1 VLARLDA
8 LEGVEQARVEVTG
21 RHFVVRIA
29 PDADLAELSSRALSI
44 LGPDSRLLAPPW
56 SDSEVA
62 AHGRGELWLASDM
75 ARTLSLIEARML
87 ASSLGAAAAR
97 AARLGAQAAYE
108 LHEILHQ
115 ELVAAFEQVHDRGG
129 TTDKSWWVRG
139 FAAAFE
145 RVTSRL
151 TDLTPAQIGAIEGSF
166 RERIA

>member
-1 VLARLDA
+1 MLARLDA

-62 AHGRGELWLASDM
+62 AYGRGELWLASDM

-87 ASSLGAAAAR
+87 PSSLGAAAAR
-97 AARLGAQAAYE
+97 AARLGAQAG
-108 LHEILHQ
+108 H
-115 ELVAAFEQVHDRGG
+115 
-129 TTDKSWWVRG
+129 
-139 FAAAFE
+139 
-145 RVTSRL
+145 
-151 TDLTPAQIGAIEGSF
+151 
-166 RERIA
+166 